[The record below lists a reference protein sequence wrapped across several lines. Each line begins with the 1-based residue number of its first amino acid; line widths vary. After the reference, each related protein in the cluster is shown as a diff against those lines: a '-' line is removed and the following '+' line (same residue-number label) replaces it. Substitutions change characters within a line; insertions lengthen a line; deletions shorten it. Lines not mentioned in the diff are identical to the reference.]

1 MEEYEATFEV
11 DSKTDAHAVERLL
24 ERLYDSVREESRTLR
39 EGTGDSAEML
49 AQFEAIRDAARDRR
63 PGKLTVVYERR
74 DGEFEG

>member
-24 ERLYDSVREESRTLR
+24 DRLYDSVREESRTLR

-63 PGKLTVVYERR
+63 PGKLTVVYEQR
-74 DGEFEG
+74 EEGFGG

>member
-24 ERLYDSVREESRTLR
+24 DRLYDSVREESRTLR

-63 PGKLTVVYERR
+63 PGQLTVVYERR
-74 DGEFEG
+74 EEGFEG